1 MVYCCCTWKLLMS
14 LKYTHYH
21 ANPPYIFLGGTSDSV
36 SAVPFI
42 WEGTADTWWYL
53 HSSWSPDC
61 FYWWEDRSHFSNI
74 HVFENVL
81 YGLLLKYGQFDEH
94 TFTINAIPL
103 IRSGGLSFFSFRF
116 FFFPPPINLLVRQ
129 RTAVQAS
136 DAWVPLTVRKNS
148 SKHVCVHLIE
158 WMLPP
163 QRGSPTTTFLQWS
176 WLSV

>member
-116 FFFPPPINLLVRQ
+116 FFSPPHPSIYWCGRGQLCKPVMHGSRLQSEKTV
-129 RTAVQAS
+129 AS
-136 DAWVPLTVRKNS
+136 M
-148 SKHVCVHLIE
+148 CVYI
-158 WMLPP
+158 W
-163 QRGSPTTTFLQWS
+163 
-176 WLSV
+176 